1 MCINHGP
8 LSLSLS
14 TYAGQHRG
22 VPNRL
27 ADQNNRAAVISSSLI
42 PDVDS
47 AIAMY
52 EASGGHL
59 STPSGFGTDPIAGSP
74 ELLHHRQCLMEQNV
88 PTPEDLFGWTV
99 NGFIQPFADSL
110 KYMIDT
116 SIYLQRFM

>member
-1 MCINHGP
+1 MFNHG
-8 LSLSLS
+8 SLSLS
-14 TYAGQHRG
+14 TYVGQHRG
-22 VPNRL
+22 VPNLL
-27 ADQNNRAAVISSSLI
+27 AALNNRAAVISSSLI
-42 PDVDS
+42 PDVGS

-59 STPSGFGTDPIAGSP
+59 STPRFGTDPIAGSP
-74 ELLHHRQCLMEQNV
+74 ELLHRRQCLMEQNV

-116 SIYLQRFM
+116 SIYLQCFM